1 MSEAEVQDMIRI
13 EAMKEDC
20 QLWRNNTGVLYDA
33 SGRPVR
39 YGLANDSKK
48 QNEVL
53 KSSDLIGIKTI
64 TITPEMVGQRIG
76 VFSSI
81 EVKDPK
87 WNPQKKLDLREQAQR
102 NWIELVKS
110 RGGIAGF
117 ANSVESGV
125 KLLRR

>member
-1 MSEAEVQDMIRI
+1 MTEAELQDYVRI
-13 EAMKEDC
+13 KAMTEGC

-33 SGRPVR
+33 TGRPVR

-53 KSSDLIGIKTI
+53 KSSDLIGIHTV
-64 TITPEMVGQRIG
+64 TITPDMVGKRIG
-76 VFSSI
+76 IFTSLEIKEPS
-81 EVKDPK
+81 
-87 WNPQKKLDLREQAQR
+87 WNPQKKLDLREQGQR

-117 ANSVESGV
+117 VNSLESAM